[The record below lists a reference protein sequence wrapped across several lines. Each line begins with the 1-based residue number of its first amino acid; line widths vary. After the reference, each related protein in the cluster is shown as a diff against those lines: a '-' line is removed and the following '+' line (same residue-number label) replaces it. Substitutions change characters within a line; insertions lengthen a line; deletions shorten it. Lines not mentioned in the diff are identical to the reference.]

1 MSETTSFKWSS
12 AFGKMTWWWYLCYVV
27 ILVFIANSVRI
38 IFLLKMFYI
47 SHSVKSYFQQ
57 KKIFSPL
64 QERGREGPA
73 EHFPLQGGSHQHKW
87 AHLPGIGM
95 VMMIMTMVVMVVIVM
110 MMSDGDHPG
119 LPAKYRLDLQSFAV
133 FILILVPLI
142 KWQENHNLSANM
154 MFAIWVLHSFGFPL
168 CLLMWFFNWTF
179 CLHV

>member
-1 MSETTSFKWSS
+1 
-12 AFGKMTWWWYLCYVV
+12 
-27 ILVFIANSVRI
+27 
-38 IFLLKMFYI
+38 MFYI

-95 VMMIMTMVVMVVIVM
+95 VTMIMMVMMVVMTVM

-119 LPAKYRLDLQSFAV
+119 LPAKYRLDLQSSAV
-133 FILILVPLI
+133 FILILVLLI
-142 KWQENHNLSANM
+142 K
-154 MFAIWVLHSFGFPL
+154 
-168 CLLMWFFNWTF
+168 
-179 CLHV
+179 